1 MLYLLHI
8 VYVYV
13 MYIGVEAARQGQM
26 EARERLLSE
35 MEQRAKERSE
45 AAETES
51 YRLKGML
58 VHMEGVV
65 GQLRAQS
72 GEEKERLR
80 LEHNRLQSLQV
91 QYCILLL
98 VLSMLY
104 SLCCTCA

>member
-1 MLYLLHI
+1 MCLF
-8 VYVYV
+8 
-13 MYIGVEAARQGQM
+13 IGVEAARQGQM

-35 MEQRAKERSE
+35 METRAKERSE

-91 QYCILLL
+91 RLL
-98 VLSMLY
+98 
-104 SLCCTCA
+104 CARIGVCF